1 MQQCLQR
8 VPHTSP
14 THHLCSCPVL
24 QGATCLVDGRGVK
37 VPGYEKG
44 NFVGPTLLA
53 GVKPHMDCYKQE
65 IFGPVL
71 SLLEVRPHT
80 ACCCAGRRTAWVGAW
95 DTQG

>member
-1 MQQCLQR
+1 MPLM
-8 VPHTSP
+8 VLSP
-14 THHLCSCPVL
+14 
-24 QGATCLVDGRGVK
+24 QGATCLLDGRGVK

-71 SLLEVRPHT
+71 SLLEVGEASGWPVDWLF
-80 ACCCAGRRTAWVGAW
+80 A
-95 DTQG
+95 

>member
-1 MQQCLQR
+1 M
-8 VPHTSP
+8 
-14 THHLCSCPVL
+14 
-24 QGATCLVDGRGVK
+24 

-71 SLLEVRPHT
+71 SCLEVGELTWCWYVTFIVVTLLLHE
-80 ACCCAGRRTAWVGAW
+80 
-95 DTQG
+95 